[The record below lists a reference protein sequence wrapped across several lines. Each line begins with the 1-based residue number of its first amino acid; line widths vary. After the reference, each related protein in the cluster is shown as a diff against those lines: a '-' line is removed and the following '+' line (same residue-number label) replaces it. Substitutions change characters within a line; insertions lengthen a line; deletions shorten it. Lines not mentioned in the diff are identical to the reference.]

1 MKMYLN
7 DFKEL
12 TMAELLSVNGGYTTT
27 AYYPSSSGG
36 YKETSVPTDQP
47 APPHSK
53 VPEGYSPT
61 SGWLPGWDENGY
73 HGDEEEESGSEA
85 DEIDRTNSTYVKESL
100 SNIGFRLLSEENT
113 NGYAAGSERKYYQE
127 IFESLK
133 NNPDFNTSTKEIPI
147 EGSPSAGFGHENV
160 TEYMISSNGNI
171 QMRVIDV
178 NNDGKV
184 DYVYKY

>member
-1 MKMYLN
+1 MKMYVN

-12 TMAELLSVNGGYTTT
+12 TMAELLSVNGGYTGTT
-27 AYYPSSSGG
+27 SGYSTSGGAGAYPS
-36 YKETSVPTDQP
+36 
-47 APPHSK
+47 A
-53 VPEGYSPT
+53 
-61 SGWLPGWDENGY
+61 SGWLPGSGPDGY
-73 HGDEEEESGSEA
+73 HGVDEEESGNKA
-85 DEIDRTNSTYVKESL
+85 DEIDRTNSTYIKESL

-113 NGYAAGSERKYYQE
+113 NGYTEGSERNYYQE

-133 NNPDFNTSTKEIPI
+133 NNPEFNTSVREFDIQ
-147 EGSPSAGFGHENV
+147 GSPSAGFGREIV

-171 QMRVIDV
+171 HLRLIDV